1 MRQSNNDGLKVVVL
15 RKFYHLYIIH
25 QI

>member
-1 MRQSNNDGLKVVVL
+1 MRQSNNDGLKVVL